1 MTKAQKVIL
10 FFAIIAYAGVL
21 VSFLTDHH
29 ILILIF
35 VIASAVLLISFN
47 LAGGAE
53 IDLLEAEK
61 NEEIEKIRNELVQA
75 KRDETLAK
83 EQLSDKDNAL
93 NETLKLYRDAQTE
106 MKEAKD
112 NLDKAIEETER
123 IKQEASER
131 QEAAV
136 NAAVEEALART
147 RISVDDKSF
156 AGYEA
161 LIPHVSDDEQVED
174 LNLVT
179 LAKETADELKAYADK
194 ASIDLKVNAVA
205 DKIIFKGDELRL
217 KIMLRNIIDNAIKYM
232 GKPGSLVITLSTVG
246 DEIFIVCKD
255 DGNGLSA
262 SETEHVFE
270 LNFQG
275 SNRISGNGLG
285 LTQSKAIADRYNGSI
300 YAKSTEGRG
309 MGIYIQLPLGEAN
322 TEETKA
328 AKTDEAKADEVIAVD
343 VAEAV
348 IVAEEAAK
356 AEENEEIEAA
366 KAEDKEVGAD
376 D

>member
-10 FFAIIAYAGVL
+10 VFAIIAYVGVL
-21 VSFLTDHH
+21 ASFLTDHH
-29 ILILIF
+29 GLILIF

-61 NEEIEKIRNELVQA
+61 NEEIEKIRSELVQA

-83 EQLSDKDNAL
+83 EQLSDKENAL

-112 NLDKAIEETER
+112 SLEKAVEETER
-123 IKQEASER
+123 VRQEAKER

-136 NAAVEEALART
+136 NAAVEEALAKT
-147 RISVDDKSF
+147 KISVDDKNF

-161 LIPHVSDDEQVED
+161 LIPHVSDDEIVEE
-174 LNLVT
+174 LNLVAI
-179 LAKETADELKAYADK
+179 AKETAGELKEYADK
-194 ASIDLKVNAVA
+194 AGIEVKVNSAS
-205 DKIIFKGDELRL
+205 DSIIFKGDELRL

-232 GKPGSLVITLSTVG
+232 GKPGSLIITLSTVG

-255 DGNGLSA
+255 NGNGLNT
-262 SETEHVFE
+262 SETKHVFE

-300 YAKSTEGRG
+300 YAKSSEGKG
-309 MGIYIQLPLGEAN
+309 MGIYIQLPL
-322 TEETKA
+322 
-328 AKTDEAKADEVIAVD
+328 
-343 VAEAV
+343 
-348 IVAEEAAK
+348 
-356 AEENEEIEAA
+356 NE
-366 KAEDKEVGAD
+366 KEVHTD
-376 D
+376 DQES